1 MQMRSASI
9 LLFGLNRR
17 RAVKEDKGHNGDVRA
32 SRGLAGERTL
42 APAHCCGRERR
53 RSGAGL
59 PPPYIRLL

>member
-1 MQMRSASI
+1 MQMRSTSI

-42 APAHCCGRERR
+42 AHCCGRERR